1 MVDTC
6 TVTALQKRKKLR
18 HVLYERPN
26 TVAFEWVKERGLYIP
41 QTLFMNMDFEVVLL
55 AGEFLFYS
63 RASSNILI
71 ITQWCWCSRALG
83 SCGVW

>member
-6 TVTALQKRKKLR
+6 TVTALQERKKLR
-18 HVLYERPN
+18 HVLYKRPR
-26 TVAFEWVKERGLYIP
+26 TVAFQWVEQRGLHIP

-55 AGEFLFYS
+55 AGEFPFYS
-63 RASSNILI
+63 RASSSILI
-71 ITQWCWCSRALG
+71 VTQWCWCSRTLG